1 MSFTPQRAGPSKGA
15 FSTPAGKSVSTP
27 TGAGKSMS
35 TPTSQSIWSS
45 ASPQTIA
52 PARASSA
59 LLPSPPKESRW
70 TEHIIPEDTEEGVKK
85 SRSDLGL
92 SEPLARMG
100 RSSLPAPFELS
111 DPRDDEQDETVRPE
125 IGRQATN
132 RNVRIIQRPQSS
144 HLQVPAQSYSQPESR
159 GTTPMPLRPSSQL
172 GLITYG
178 GRPRIPRFNAP
189 GLDLRLTRD
198 PGVWSYLIWRFGLP
212 IQLFAPIA
220 VQLFLDFCSVY
231 VVVQAAA
238 EPTYGRISNRQNWSL
253 AAAAYCACVAVWI
266 VGIIIVYELV
276 YSFWRRWR
284 VKRPAITPLY
294 LSTPGRHYASLAS
307 YDVFCFF
314 RSVQRAEI
322 DYVPEDE
329 HPLDREGAKG
339 RAGNR
344 SRDMLSSRFG
354 ASAEMLSA
362 HRRSD
367 SGGELLQIA
376 SPAAESSGIDK
387 EGVRGE
393 GIRRRS
399 VGRAAGEDLAGIQP
413 KHTRSPSDMTQSQTH
428 TRSPSTQTRFQELVH
443 GPGHP
448 PRHAHKRSLS
458 HGTSEKRSPSDP
470 KSKHRRSLSGPFT
483 HRRSMSGRTSSEVER
498 ALDLTPVQSR
508 RIVSG
513 SSHGSSSVGFMI
525 GCIGIFLS
533 PTSQNRAELWY
544 AAKHRLAEFF
554 YARTQ
559 SFPTLITLLPRA
571 GISAAALFAFWNPP
585 VGGGGVGVQ
594 FRDGAFFRTDGS
606 LTGFSRGTLLAN
618 VVVALLR
625 LLVIMSSLVGLWV
638 VSGQGC
644 AGLCGPRYRWE
655 EEGEWDEKG
664 PVPERDELGWEWRAH
679 ARERVQD
686 AYELCTVR
694 RQSWIPQPPTP
705 QPLAHALPG
714 IPSEKDKGKQPA
726 ESGPPTSTPRPTMD
740 TFGSTFGAGVVKERS
755 SDQELALSMPGVRI
769 TPPPVAGKASRRALS
784 VEMFEPVSGEG
795 EGEEGQGRGQGQ
807 GQGQGKKGLVPPT
820 TVHTTTP
827 STFLPFPLAPSSTAT
842 TPRTKPLVLQSP
854 LVTAVRQ
861 REMSSSG
868 RSAAEGSSTAR
879 GASTPRTGP
888 STSTLD
894 HTTPR
899 AATKLELESVS
910 SREVVEE
917 GEEEERSV
925 TLSFEEDQNH
935 QDDEDADEDE
945 EEHGDDKD
953 RSHSADRS
961 YDSYADNFSLGEYAH
976 SQTGSGSVRIRA
988 PPPPGS
994 EPDTSGSYS
1003 EHFDTTSASLSS
1015 LGQPISTRFFPVSF
1029 PRPGGGYSPGGN
1041 SGSNGGYPTGSYRSR
1056 ASAYTSSHIESPRPR
1071 RSSVQDS
1078 ILSHGGG
1085 GGGGGGPDSI
1095 LSYGHDSLV
1104 SRSHGSTAS
1113 FAPDDSIVT
1122 GSHGQDDSLLSIA
1135 QDSFV
1140 SASSP
1145 SRSQRSG
1152 SAGLIPPPPPNPNHQ
1167 RRRRAGTAPSVISA
1181 ESIESL
1187 GALRRR
1193 VESHTVRPGIPAE
1206 FGGGMHE
1213 EGFEAEREDSVGML
1227 SAPSSRKNSLVA
1239 IGQRGRRGRVASG
1252 SGSSNSR
1259 GTGTGTGSSGSRA
1272 VSGAS
1277 GSTGSRAVSGGSAMS
1292 AGSRHGQSEEE
1303 TQDHTFGI
1311 GASMWRRGTTPLR
1324 QRHDSE
1330 SPVPEHP
1337 EATTQSSHLEATQ
1350 GLSTQPFPRHS
1361 LGASSTSAN
1370 PEVSTVAGS
1379 FVTAARSFVSSA
1391 ATEHD

>member
-1 MSFTPQRAGPSKGA
+1 MSFTPQRAGPSSGS
-15 FSTPAGKSVSTP
+15 FYTPVGKSVSTP
-27 TGAGKSMS
+27 TAGKSIS
-35 TPTSQSIWSS
+35 TPTSQSVWSS
-45 ASPQTIA
+45 ASPQTTIP

-70 TEHIIPEDTEEGVKK
+70 TEHIIPEDGEDGVKK
-85 SRSDLGL
+85 SRSNLGL

-100 RSSLPAPFELS
+100 RSSLPAHFDLT
-111 DPRDDEQDETVRPE
+111 DPRYDDQDDTVRPE

-132 RNVRIIQRPQSS
+132 RNVRIIQQPQAS

-159 GTTPMPLRPSSQL
+159 GTTPMPMRPSSQL
-172 GLITYG
+172 ELITYG
-178 GRPRIPRFNAP
+178 GRPRVPRFNAP

-198 PGVWSYLIWRFGLP
+198 PGLWSYVIWRFGLP
-212 IQLFAPIA
+212 IQLFAPIM

-266 VGIIIVYELV
+266 LGIVIMYELV

-329 HPLDREGAKG
+329 HPLDRGGAKG

-354 ASAEMLSA
+354 TSMDMLSG

-367 SGGELLQIA
+367 SGGELLQMV

-387 EGVRGE
+387 EGVRAE
-393 GIRRRS
+393 GMRRRS
-399 VGRAAGEDLAGIQP
+399 VGRAAGDDLVGIQP
-413 KHTRSPSDMTQSQTH
+413 KHTRSPSDMTQSQSQTH
-428 TRSPSTQTRFQELVH
+428 TRSPSTQTRFQELVY

-448 PRHAHKRSLS
+448 PRHAHKRSMS
-458 HGTSEKRSPSDP
+458 HGGSEKEKRSLSDP

-498 ALDLTPVQSR
+498 ALELTPVPSR
-508 RIVSG
+508 RVVSG
-513 SSHGSSSVGFMI
+513 SSYGSSSVGFVI

-554 YARTQ
+554 YARAQ
-559 SFPTLITLLPRA
+559 SVPTLITLLPRA
-571 GISAAALFAFWNPP
+571 GISAAALFGFWNPP

-594 FRDGAFFRTDGS
+594 FRDGAFFNTNGT

-618 VVVALLR
+618 VALALVR
-625 LLVIMSSLVGLWV
+625 LMIVMTSLVGLWV

-664 PVPERDELGWEWRAH
+664 PTTERDELGWEWRTH

-705 QPLAHALPG
+705 HALPG
-714 IPSEKDKGKQPA
+714 LVTEKDKGKQP
-726 ESGPPTSTPRPTMD
+726 ESGPPAHQTPRPAMD
-740 TFGSTFGAGVVKERS
+740 TFGSTFGAGVVKERN

-769 TPPPVAGKASRRALS
+769 TPPPVASKSSRRALS
-784 VEMFEPVSGEG
+784 VEMFDPLP
-795 EGEEGQGRGQGQ
+795 EEN
-807 GQGQGKKGLVPPT
+807 KKGLVPPST
-820 TVHTTTP
+820 TTTTP

-842 TPRTKPLVLQSP
+842 TPRTMPLVLQSP
-854 LVTAVRQ
+854 LVTTIRQ

-910 SREVVEE
+910 SRDVVEE

-925 TLSFEEDQNH
+925 TVSYEED
-935 QDDEDADEDE
+935 DE
-945 EEHGDDKD
+945 GDKD
-953 RSHSADRS
+953 QSHSGDRS

-988 PPPPGS
+988 APPPGS

-1003 EHFDTTSASLSS
+1003 ENFDTTSASLSS
-1015 LGQPISTRFFPVSF
+1015 LGQPISTRFFPISF
-1029 PRPGGGYSPGGN
+1029 PRPGSGYSPGGN
-1041 SGSNGGYPTGSYRSR
+1041 SGSNGHHTDSHRSR
-1056 ASAYTSSHIESPRPR
+1056 GSAYTSSHIESPRPR
-1071 RSSVQDS
+1071 RSSVHDS
-1078 ILSHGGG
+1078 ILSHGG
-1085 GGGGGGPDSI
+1085 PDSI
-1095 LSYGHDSLV
+1095 LSHGHDSLV
-1104 SRSHGSTAS
+1104 SRSHGSSVS
-1113 FAPDDSIVT
+1113 FAQDDSIVT
-1122 GSHGQDDSLLSIA
+1122 GSHGQDDSLMSVA
-1135 QDSFV
+1135 QDSLV
-1140 SASSP
+1140 SSP
-1145 SRSQRSG
+1145 ARSQRSG
-1152 SAGLIPPPPPNPNHQ
+1152 STGLIPPPPPNPNHQ

-1206 FGGGMHE
+1206 FGGLSD

-1239 IGQRGRRGRVASG
+1239 IGQRARRGRVSSG

-1259 GTGTGTGSSGSRA
+1259 GTGSTGSRA

-1292 AGSRHGQSEEE
+1292 GVSRQGQSEDEG
-1303 TQDHTFGI
+1303 QDHTFGI
-1311 GASMWRRGTTPLR
+1311 GTSMWRRGATPLR

-1330 SPVPEHP
+1330 SPVPEQP
-1337 EATTQSSHLEATQ
+1337 EPQAHLEPTTH
-1350 GLSTQPFPRHS
+1350 GPSTQPFPRHS
-1361 LGASSTSAN
+1361 IGASSTSAN
-1370 PEVSTVAGS
+1370 PEGSTIAGS

-1391 ATEHD
+1391 ETEHD